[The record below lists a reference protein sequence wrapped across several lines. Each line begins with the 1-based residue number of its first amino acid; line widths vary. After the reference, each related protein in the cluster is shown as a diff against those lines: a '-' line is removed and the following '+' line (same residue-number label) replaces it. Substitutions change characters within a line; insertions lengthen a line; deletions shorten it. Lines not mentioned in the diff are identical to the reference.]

1 MGRGHVIDLTGHVFG
16 LLRVLE
22 RVRNIGSSAAWTCL
36 CECGVTVV
44 RHGGT
49 LRSGGTLSCGCLRR
63 KKLIDRN
70 RAGMKVNSKGADY
83 QQWRTM
89 VRRCHDEGHI
99 SYKDYGAKGI
109 KVCERWR
116 FSYENFVHDM
126 GPRPKRMTIDRKD
139 NLQGYTP
146 ENCRWATY
154 KQQGGNKCNVP
165 LIEVNGIQMTYPDAC
180 KHYGIAYETFKNRTN
195 TLGWSVDAALKT
207 PLVDRSEN
215 YSRRGLPKP

>member
-1 MGRGHVIDLTGHVFG
+1 MGRVAIDLTGNVYG
-16 LLRVLE
+16 LLTVIE
-22 RVRNIGSSAAWTCL
+22 RAKNFGAGTGWL
-36 CECGVTVV
+36 CACQCGETI
-44 RHGGT
+44 T
-49 LRSGGTLSCGCLRR
+49 RSGTALRWSGTLSCGCLRR

-70 RAGMKVNSKGADY
+70 RAGMKVNSKGANY

-99 SYKDYGAKGI
+99 SYKDYGAKGV

-116 FSYENFVHDM
+116 FSYENFAQDM
-126 GPRPKRMTIDRKD
+126 GPRPKGLTIDRKD
-139 NLQGYTP
+139 NSLGYTP

-154 KQQGGNKCNVP
+154 KQQAENKSNVS
-165 LIEVNGIQMTYPDAC
+165 LVDVNGVQMTYPDAC
-180 KHYGIAYETFKNRTN
+180 KHYGISYGAFKNRTN

-207 PLVDRSEN
+207 PLVSMSDN